1 MLVVLILGVIIR
13 VFANIIIIIIM
24 IIIILI
30 YRYHG
35 DGDGHATGLDI
46 TTGNTVTRITSS

>member
-1 MLVVLILGVIIR
+1 MLVVLILGVIIS
-13 VFANIIIIIIM
+13 VFANIIIIIM